1 MPVRKGNHMPNET
14 ANNATPTFHVAP
26 PFDVAYRNSATL
38 APVRPH
44 SHNATEFYFTLTELP
59 DVLTNDTVQAV
70 PAGTLIIIPPFCVHQ
85 LYHEAGVNYERYILT
100 VQDKWLTEVLCEG
113 VSEFHYLEESSAPLF
128 LFPDVAQKRELIHH
142 FDELLSHNG
151 RITSESLMAFFALLS
166 DIHALKKAQKKPR
179 TLAISAS
186 QQKVNDIISYLSDHL
201 QENPG
206 ISDLAKHFYLHP
218 DYLGRLFKSH
228 MHVSLGH
235 YITLQRI
242 SAAESLLR
250 EGKTVAEAQ
259 EILGFSSYAFFFRT
273 FQKITGI
280 SPSKYR
286 KLHKSQAIAALQPR

>member
-1 MPVRKGNHMPNET
+1 MANET
-14 ANNATPTFHVAP
+14 PLFHVGP

-38 APVRPH
+38 TPVGPH

-59 DVLTNDTVQAV
+59 DVLINDTVQAV

-113 VSEFHYLEESSAPLF
+113 ASEFSYLEENSSPLF

-142 FDELLSHNG
+142 FDELLSYNG
-151 RITSESLMAFFALLS
+151 RISPESLMAFFALLS
-166 DIHALKKAQKKPR
+166 DMHALKKKQKKPR
-179 TLAISAS
+179 ALPISAS
-186 QQKVNDIISYLSDHL
+186 QQKVNDIIAYLTEHL
-201 QENPG
+201 QDNL
-206 ISDLAKHFYLHP
+206 SLANLAEHFYLNP

-242 SAAESLLR
+242 SVAESLLR
-250 EGKTVAEAQ
+250 EGKTVAEVQ
-259 EILGFSSYAFFFRT
+259 ETLGFSSYAYFFRT
-273 FQKITGI
+273 FQKVTGI

-286 KLHKSQAIAALQPR
+286 KLQ